1 MLNILNPE
9 FWRNTLFSLTLVL
22 AAVVVLPEITD
33 WLINAP
39 WEDKKGQKGKS
50 SREDAGSP
58 RPSFAQY
65 ALNTL
70 KNTGI
75 TYAVLMLLGLALLIA
90 RKISTNIDAAI
101 AKGTI
106 DIPRIDLAINISF
119 LNYYIKFF
127 CTWLVLLLTV
137 AAVYI
142 AFRVVLSGLKNKE
155 VLPEAQDKPVEPAI
169 ELIEGP
175 LKEGCPPLS
184 LLDKYSHAQSGAQDT
199 GMRSRLQQC
208 FDEYGLSFLSIVKVE
223 TGPTITRFTVRMDT
237 SGRLGAVLKIEKEMS
252 MYLGVTAISIISS
265 AEGVIIDVPNSKKS
279 KVAFR
284 EVLQIFAGRKS
295 SGPLSVPLGKTAV
308 GELQAIAINE
318 APHLL
323 IAGTTGSGKS
333 VCINEIIASILFTS
347 SPDEVRFIFVDPKVV
362 EMSCYNGIPHLL
374 APVVTDPEKAAK
386 MLDWAVQEMESRY
399 KELAEAGV
407 RNITAYN
414 EKKRKQENRM
424 PFIVIVI
431 DELADLMVVAK
442 KGKNKNENSVEE
454 SIQRLGQKAR
464 AAGIHLIVGTQRPSA
479 DVITGTIKT
488 NIPAR
493 VAFTTSS
500 GIDSRIILG
509 ENGAEKLLGKGD
521 GLLLTIGAPVRFQSA
536 YISDQEV
543 ERVVEWWKGKGT
555 ENKGEILDWD
565 NVRGEA
571 DSYTESEAE
580 SNNGSLDRPEELPK
594 NYARDDYYSNI
605 KLYVA
610 KLAAGDE
617 EELYLPSTRQIEED
631 LGINHRYVIEGLQK
645 LVSEKWIEKVGSS
658 PRTMR
663 YMVTLSQD
671 DAMLE
676 LDKNA
681 V

>member
-39 WEDKKGQKGKS
+39 WEDKKGQQGKS
-50 SREDAGSP
+50 SREDTGSP
-58 RPSFAQY
+58 RPSFPQY

-90 RKISTNIDAAI
+90 RKISKGIDAAI
-101 AKGTI
+101 AKGAI
-106 DIPRIDLAINISF
+106 DIPQIDLAINISF
-119 LNYYIKFF
+119 LNYYIKFC

-142 AFRVVLSGLKNKE
+142 AFRVVLSRLKNKE
-155 VLPEAQDKPVEPAI
+155 VLPEVQDKTVEADI

-184 LLDKYSHAQSGAQDT
+184 LLDKYSHAQSEAQDT
-199 GMRSRLQQC
+199 GMRLKLQQC
-208 FDEYGLSFLSIVKVE
+208 FDEYGLSFLSIAKVE

-284 EVLQIFAGRKS
+284 EVLQIFADRKS
-295 SGPLSVPLGKTAV
+295 IGPLSVPLGKTAV

-386 MLDWAVQEMESRY
+386 MLDWAVQEMERRY

-414 EKKRKQENRM
+414 EKKRKQKNRM

-521 GLLLTIGAPVRFQSA
+521 GLLLTIGTPVRFQSA

-543 ERVVEWWKGKGT
+543 ERVVEWWKEKAM
-555 ENKGEILDWD
+555 ENNGEMLDWD
-565 NVRGEA
+565 NGEEEIVKDDISVDSDEEDEENPEKILRKNICDRVLAEEAGEEIRLSTVR
-571 DSYTESEAE
+571 D
-580 SNNGSLDRPEELPK
+580 
-594 NYARDDYYSNI
+594 I
-605 KLYVA
+605 KLEMNIS
-610 KLAAGDE
+610 KWAAEQVLNLLKKD
-617 EELYLPSTRQIEED
+617 R
-631 LGINHRYVIEGLQK
+631 
-645 LVSEKWIEKVGSS
+645 WIEIIGETKNSKTV
-658 PRTMR
+658 
-663 YMVTLSQD
+663 VILSKE
-671 DAMLE
+671 DAKKWLSE
-676 LDKNA
+676 NGYF
-681 V
+681 